1 MSLFVEIEKDKGASV
16 AADAIS
22 EGRFLKR
29 GGPGTV
35 EHESADDA
43 AILGV
48 AAADAASGEQV
59 RIYLPGQYCRVQAG
73 VNLDPSNAAHRYL
86 AVDATGKAKV
96 AAAGMVVAA
105 LWLPSGAIDPA
116 ADDFITVLLTDQFA
130 ILA

>member
-29 GGPGTV
+29 GGAGSV
-35 EHESADDA
+35 EHETDSTA
-43 AILGV
+43 AVLGV
-48 AAADAASGEQV
+48 SAASAANGEQV
-59 RIYLPGQYCRVQAG
+59 RVYLPGQYCRVQAG

-86 AVDATGKAKV
+86 SAGADGKAEV
-96 AAAGMVVAA
+96 AAANDCIAA

-116 ADDFITVLLTDQFA
+116 ADDFITVLLTDQSAFKA
-130 ILA
+130 